1 MSQQVKIEKALQFV
15 GDANRADNVEGNISF
30 EKVVYYDDFV
40 GKAIDTTNHYTLAT
54 VNSGTATV
62 TVPHCLT
69 LTTNAKDDDNTE
81 LAMGLEWYGQ
91 YNACL
96 EARFRIDDVTN
107 SEINICLTDAQTEGS
122 DDLAIEYETAAAT
135 YTAADVAGFFF
146 SATGSVKNIYAG
158 SAKNT
163 AAGATINSLSTA
175 TDAKWYTARVE
186 LRDNGTTTDALFFC
200 NTDGKEINPVED
212 LIGIEFDAITRTDP
226 LCPYIGL
233 MNLVDGVACTLDVD
247 YLKVWQ
253 DRR

>member
-1 MSQQVKIEKALQFV
+1 MSQQVKIEKSLQFV
-15 GDANRADNVEGNISF
+15 GDANRSDNVEGNISF
-30 EKVVYYDDFV
+30 EKVVYYNDFV
-40 GKAIDTTNHYTLAT
+40 GKAIDTTNDFTLAT

-69 LTTNAKDDDNTE
+69 VTTNAKDDDNTE

-91 YNACL
+91 YNATL

-107 SEINICLTDAQTEGS
+107 SEMNICFTDAQTEGA
-122 DDLAIEYETAAAT
+122 DDLAIEYDTGTVT

-146 SATGSVKNIYAG
+146 SCTGSVANLYAG
-158 SAKNT
+158 SALNT
-163 AAGATINSLSTA
+163 AAGATINTNSLP
-175 TDAKWYTARVE
+175 TDAKWYTVRVE

-200 NTDGKEINPVED
+200 NTSGKEINPIED
-212 LIGIEFDAITRTDP
+212 FLAIEFNAITRDDA

-233 MNLVDGVACTLDVD
+233 MNLVDAVACTLDVD